1 MYDDLH
7 RYGAAG
13 SWKFPAAPAPPSLAQ
28 RTDSYDKDPDTV
40 SMYDDLHRY
49 SKPGA
54 GEFAQKNNVDSFD

>member
-7 RYGAAG
+7 RYSKPGAG
-13 SWKFPAAPAPPSLAQ
+13 EFAQ
-28 RTDSYDKDPDTV
+28 KNKADSYDKDPDTV

-54 GEFAQKNNVDSFD
+54 GEFA